1 MRILFYIIIFLT
13 FGKIQ
18 ADEVK
23 LKISLDL
30 NIEGYPIYIDDI
42 SKKKN
47 MVNFSLLKLA
57 HPIMK
62 KNFSSK
68 DYKNNDQLFYIKMKY
83 KF

>member
-1 MRILFYIIIFLT
+1 MIL
-13 FGKIQ
+13 
-18 ADEVK
+18 V
-23 LKISLDL
+23 
-30 NIEGYPIYIDDI
+30 
-42 SKKKN
+42 KKKN

>member
-1 MRILFYIIIFLT
+1 MYEDFILYNYFFNLWKYSSYE
-13 FGKIQ
+13 G
-18 ADEVK
+18 K

-47 MVNFSLLKLA
+47 MNNFNLLKLA

-68 DYKNNDQLFYIKMKY
+68 DYKNNENYFILK
-83 KF
+83 